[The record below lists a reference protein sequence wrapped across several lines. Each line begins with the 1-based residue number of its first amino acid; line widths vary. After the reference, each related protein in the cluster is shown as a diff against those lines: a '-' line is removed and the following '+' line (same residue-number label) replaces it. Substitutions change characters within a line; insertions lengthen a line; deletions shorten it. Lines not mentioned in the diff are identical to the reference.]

1 MTGNSNS
8 QPDEHI
14 QETFAGLGK
23 SQESNVPSSRKI
35 TEEEPG
41 FLGII
46 NSKGNQHQIMTSPRK
61 ETAYF
66 SNPKA
71 TEAPDTDN
79 PFNLNNDGDGSEDSN
94 RLKEEKKTKVENR
107 SEHTVS

>member
-8 QPDEHI
+8 QQDEHI

-41 FLGII
+41 FLGIVG
-46 NSKGNQHQIMTSPRK
+46 NKSKEHQIMTSPRK

-79 PFNLNNDGDGSEDSN
+79 PFNLNNDGDGSDNSN
-94 RLKEEKKTKVENR
+94 QRNEEKKTKV
-107 SEHTVS
+107 